1 VECAIAC
8 CVAGDS
14 ACAVAGMQASARRSV
29 RCCGQSDAHTECAA
43 MKSCTRAE
51 EKMTEYVDEYIYPQ
65 IREKL
70 MKIRYQLIRTESGKF
85 LEKILN

>member
-1 VECAIAC
+1 
-8 CVAGDS
+8 
-14 ACAVAGMQASARRSV
+14 
-29 RCCGQSDAHTECAA
+29 
-43 MKSCTRAE
+43 
-51 EKMTEYVDEYIYPQ
+51 MTEYVDEYIYPQ